1 MSRMTFYFK
10 KSGCM
15 LSFSSY
21 TSFRLIY
28 IDWRI
33 LRVFSTRVLF
43 VYTVVLL
50 RVDFSLQKRPNSY
63 RSFTCRVIFI
73 PNLVSKSVVIVEIFV
88 GYKDSIFFS
97 FFFHN
102 CCTN

>member
-1 MSRMTFYFK
+1 MSKMTFYFK
-10 KSGCM
+10 KAGCL

-28 IDWRI
+28 KDWRL
-33 LRVFSTRVLF
+33 LRVFSTRVLN

-63 RSFTCRVIFI
+63 RSFTSRVIFI
-73 PNLVSKSVVIVEIFV
+73 PNLVSKSVVIVEILLGTKIPSSSV
-88 GYKDSIFFS
+88 
-97 FFFHN
+97 